1 MFFRDVWLCRPPV
14 SDEVVQ
20 KCPDGERSGF
30 FSRRANRLVIF
41 SDIDGLYDSD
51 PRLHSEARLLSRI
64 ECIDDG
70 VYAMAGGAGSR
81 RGRGGMKTKLQAVR
95 LATAQGSIP
104 SSPTG
109 RVRRHSAILWRAR
122 RRGTLFAGRKRIPDL
137 DTGDVSGVMGSAV
150 AAIVPAG
157 KRCCVKETAMNGS
170 VRPQIRT
177 NRSVNTHKRIHLQH
191 PDIAGR
197 LVQVY
202 QKSGKTGKKAW
213 RPRGRGETVR

>member
-1 MFFRDVWLCRPPV
+1 MFFRDVRLCRPPV

-51 PRLHSEARLLSRI
+51 PRLHPEARLLSRI
-64 ECIDDG
+64 DCIDDG

-109 RVRRHSAILWRAR
+109 RVRRHSAILWRAG
-122 RRGTLFAGRKRIPDL
+122 RRGRCLPEGSESRTWIP
-137 DTGDVSGVMGSAV
+137 
-150 AAIVPAG
+150 
-157 KRCCVKETAMNGS
+157 ETAMCPES
-170 VRPQIRT
+170 WAVR
-177 NRSVNTHKRIHLQH
+177 L
-191 PDIAGR
+191 R
-197 LVQVY
+197 LSCRWEKGVV
-202 QKSGKTGKKAW
+202 
-213 RPRGRGETVR
+213 